1 MRLSSPSFLRLPFL
15 RLAGAAGVVA
25 LLAACGGDQPAAPTA
40 PRITLSVGDP
50 GIASRISE
58 EIAAILADRPREKQ
72 ASQHFL
78 QVQDFVAKGDLAGA
92 RNMVRIMD
100 AELLQQFNAGGL
112 VDTDGVGGKTT
123 AWYLAVLLNDLD
135 AYVGLSTAPPPSS
148 SAFVVL
154 VNPSPNE
161 QVFPVTYGG
170 LGDEGAVFIVPP
182 NATTRSALLTIDR
195 NETGAQ
201 IPVDLTKLS
210 KLYEVHFSPTISFTN
225 VLFGVCI
232 LPPDEAYAGN
242 ARLAHQV
249 SATQVDILPL
259 AAHSPYVCDN
269 DPPPPP
275 IGLNEA
281 TSFRGFALVAGRAA
295 RRALRVFEPS
305 VAYAGHAAILGSV
318 STLSPFQ
325 VVLTRTSLS
334 VVDTVVDYA
343 ATGGPA
349 VTLSMQLS
357 VLRTDDRSPLPLA
370 GQMLG
375 LTVDGTPYPG
385 ALTADGSKAT
395 EPVGTARWY
404 LTALSY
410 GIHSYTVTYSDP
422 NGVYGS
428 STYSNTFTISPPI
441 EVPGE

>member
-1 MRLSSPSFLRLPFL
+1 MRPFSPSFLRQPLL
-15 RLAGAAGVVA
+15 RLAAAAGVVA
-25 LLAACGGDQPAAPTA
+25 LFAACGGDQPAAPTA

-50 GIASRISE
+50 SIATRVSE
-58 EIAAILADRPREKQ
+58 EIAAILADKPREKQ

-78 QVQDFVAKGDLAGA
+78 QVQSFVGKNDLAGA
-92 RNMVRIMD
+92 RNMVGIMD
-100 AELLQQFNAGGL
+100 AELLQQFRAGGL
-112 VDTDGVGGKTT
+112 VDQDGAGGNTT
-123 AWYLAVLLNDLD
+123 AFYLAVLLNDLD
-135 AYVGLSTAPPPSS
+135 RYVGLSTAPPPSPT
-148 SAFVVL
+148 AFVVL
-154 VNPSPNE
+154 VNPSPTE

-170 LGDEGAVFIVPP
+170 FGDEGAVFIVPA
-182 NATTRSALLTIDR
+182 NATTQPALLTIDR

-201 IPVDLTKLS
+201 LPIDLTKLS
-210 KLYEVHFSPTISFTN
+210 KLYEVHFSPAISFTN

-232 LPPDEAYAGN
+232 LPPDEAFAGN

-259 AAHSPYVCDN
+259 APRVYACDN
-269 DPPPPP
+269 DPPVPP

-281 TSFRGFALVAGRAA
+281 TTFRGFALVAGRVA
-295 RRALRVFEPS
+295 RRVVRVFEPS

-318 STLSPFQ
+318 TTLSPFQ

-334 VVDTVVDYA
+334 VVDTVIDYA

-385 ALTADGSKAT
+385 ALTADGSKVT

-404 LTALSY
+404 LTGLSY
-410 GIHSYTVTYSDP
+410 GMHSYTVTYSDP

-428 STYSNTFTISPPI
+428 STYSNTFTITPPI